1 MAARVPRTCRS
12 CRLRHVDT
20 PEPQGFAEQWISAWN
35 ARDVEAVL
43 TLYAE
48 DVLFT
53 SPTAQRVVPDSGG
66 TVQGK
71 QALRSYWT
79 QALEG
84 NRDLHFEL
92 VGVYHGVDTIVLH
105 YRNQLGGLVNEVLT
119 FRDGLVAV
127 GHATHLQSLRS
138 AADFTLTNR
147 LAGALHRPARRTCTG
162 DGSSTGIERASN
174 EALRILCLGRDHG
187 VWVGHGAQS

>member
-1 MAARVPRTCRS
+1 M
-12 CRLRHVDT
+12 DT
-20 PEPQGFAEQWISAWN
+20 LEPQLFAEQWISAWN

-43 TLYAE
+43 AGYAE

-53 SPTAQRVVPDSGG
+53 SPTAQRVVPESGG

-92 VGVYHGVDTIVLH
+92 TGVYHGVGTIVLH
-105 YRNQLGGLVNEVLT
+105 YRNQLGALVSEVLT
-119 FRDGLVAV
+119 FRDGLVAI
-127 GHATHLQSLRS
+127 GHVTHLQSQ
-138 AADFTLTNR
+138 
-147 LAGALHRPARRTCTG
+147 RTATT
-162 DGSSTGIERASN
+162 SR
-174 EALRILCLGRDHG
+174 
-187 VWVGHGAQS
+187 

>member
-1 MAARVPRTCRS
+1 MATRVHRICRV
-12 CRLRHVDT
+12 LQTEHVET
-20 PEPQGFAEQWISAWN
+20 PEPQGFAEKWISDWN
-35 ARDVEAVL
+35 ARDVESVL

-48 DVLFT
+48 DVVFT
-53 SPTAQRVVPDSGG
+53 SPAAQRVVPESGG
-66 TVQGK
+66 TMQGK

-127 GHATHLQSLRS
+127 GHATPLQSLR
-138 AADFTLTNR
+138 AATTSR
-147 LAGALHRPARRTCTG
+147 
-162 DGSSTGIERASN
+162 
-174 EALRILCLGRDHG
+174 
-187 VWVGHGAQS
+187 

>member
-53 SPTAQRVVPDSGG
+53 SPTAQRVVPESGG

-71 QALRSYWT
+71 QALRSYWI

-138 AADFTLTNR
+138 ATTSR
-147 LAGALHRPARRTCTG
+147 
-162 DGSSTGIERASN
+162 
-174 EALRILCLGRDHG
+174 
-187 VWVGHGAQS
+187 

>member
-1 MAARVPRTCRS
+1 MHAYAIQSHTRLAVDQWAAQGSWSGDGSSGPEDLPVLQTEARG
-12 CRLRHVDT
+12 H

-43 TLYAE
+43 ALYAE

-53 SPTAQRVVPDSGG
+53 SPTARRVVPESGG

-138 AADFTLTNR
+138 ATTSR
-147 LAGALHRPARRTCTG
+147 
-162 DGSSTGIERASN
+162 
-174 EALRILCLGRDHG
+174 
-187 VWVGHGAQS
+187 